1 MSKVETKEA
10 AKEVAEKTTKKQIVI
25 DERVVAMAEIIKKD
39 MTIEKDGTVII
50 KEGVYVDC
58 LPATITKELDEE
70 HRVFRE
76 TFAAAAGLA
85 VGTSSVKAFKANKE
99 LEEISA
105 TFPTSGRDKLTIQ
118 AKREVST
125 VNPKDRTQ
133 TFQNYGVVR
142 AINHTSY
149 GDKDTGMFGSVV
161 KSVKESAAS
170 ALRDL

>member
-10 AKEVAEKTTKKQIVI
+10 EKTATKKPIVI

-39 MTIEKDGTVII
+39 LTIEKDGTVII
-50 KEGVYVDC
+50 KEGVYIDC
-58 LPATITKELDEE
+58 LPASITKELDEE

-85 VGTSSVKAFKANKE
+85 VGTGSVKAFKANKE

-133 TFQNYGVVR
+133 TFQNYGVIR
-142 AINHTSY
+142 AVNHTSY
-149 GDKDTGMFGSVV
+149 GDKDTGMFGSVA
-161 KSVKESAAS
+161 KSVKESAAA

>member
-10 AKEVAEKTTKKQIVI
+10 EKTTTKKPIVI
-25 DERVVAMAEIIKKD
+25 DERVTTMAEIIKKD
-39 MTIEKDGTVII
+39 LTIEKDGTVII
-50 KEGVYVDC
+50 KDGIYFDC
-58 LPATITKELDEE
+58 LPESITKELDEE

-85 VGTSSVKAFKANKE
+85 VGTSSVKAFKANKG

-133 TFQNYGVVR
+133 TFQNFGVIR
-142 AINHTSY
+142 AINQTSY
-149 GDKDTGMFGSVV
+149 GDKDTGMFGTVA
-161 KSVKESAAS
+161 KSVKEAAAA